1 MINLRELEVFRAVM
15 SSGTTVGAA
24 RALNLSQPS
33 VWRLLKEL
41 EARIMVPLFRRE
53 GRRLIPTHDAHLL
66 LEEVER
72 AFESLEVLSDYTG
85 RLSRVVTRP
94 IRLVV
99 SPGLAYRLV
108 PRAIG
113 LFEKD
118 FPKIPIIIEMRTT
131 EAAAEFVANAHA
143 DLAVSLLPANHP
155 GIRVIPL
162 IDVAIVAA
170 MVSSHSL
177 AGSQALAPK
186 NLAGHP
192 LILISRRYPARI
204 LIDEAFEQ
212 AGVAM
217 QVRIESG
224 TSAAACGSAQAGLG
238 VALVNA
244 LMANE
249 FGSASLATVP
259 FRPVIRTAFGM
270 LLSRFATPPRATL
283 ALVDCLRE
291 VALEQAGVSAIAP
304 PAVVAT

>member
-15 SSGTTVGAA
+15 KSGTTIGAA

-33 VWRLLKEL
+33 VSRDLSKL
-41 EARIMVPLFRRE
+41 ESRIRVALFQRE

-72 AFESLEVLSDYTG
+72 TFESLDRLSDYTG

-108 PRAIG
+108 PRAIS
-113 LFEKD
+113 LFEKN
-118 FPKIPIIIEMRTT
+118 FPKIPIIVDMRTT
-131 EAAAEFVANAHA
+131 EAAAELVANAHA
-143 DLAVSLLPANHP
+143 DLAVALLPVNHP
-155 GIRVIPL
+155 GVRVIPL
-162 IDVAIVAA
+162 IEVAIVAA

-177 AGSQALAPK
+177 AASQVLGPK
-186 NLAGHP
+186 DLAGHP

-259 FRPVIRTAFGM
+259 FRPVIPTAFGL
-270 LLSRFATPPRATL
+270 LLSRSATPLRATL
-283 ALVDCLRE
+283 ALVDRLRE
-291 VALEQAGVSAIAP
+291 AALGQAGDNALQ
-304 PAVVAT
+304 

>member
-15 SSGTTVGAA
+15 RSGTTIGAG
-24 RALNLSQPS
+24 RALNLSQSS
-33 VWRLLKEL
+33 VWRHLSAL
-41 EARIMVPLFRRE
+41 ESRIRVTLFQRE
-53 GRRLIPTHDAHLL
+53 GGRLIPTHHAHGY
-66 LEEVER
+66 LEKVER
-72 AFESLEVLSDYTG
+72 AFESLDALSDYTG

-99 SPGLAYRLV
+99 SPGLTYRLV

-118 FPKIPIIIEMRTT
+118 FSKIPIIIDMNTT

-143 DLAVSLLPANHP
+143 DLAVSLLPVNHP

-162 IDVAIVAA
+162 VDVAIVAA
-170 MVSSHSL
+170 MVPSHSL
-177 AGSQALAPK
+177 AASQALAPK
-186 NLAGHP
+186 DLSGHP

-204 LIDEAFEQ
+204 LVDEAFEQ
-212 AGVAM
+212 AGVAIE
-217 QVRIESG
+217 VRIESG

-244 LMANE
+244 LMAKE

-259 FRPVIRTAFGM
+259 FLPVIRTAFGI
-270 LLSRFATPPRATL
+270 LVSRSATPPRATL

-291 VALEQAGVSAIAP
+291 AALEQAGDSAIPP
-304 PAVVAT
+304 PAT